1 MLFALLQ
8 YLIPQHALSRLIGR
22 MAQSRNSTIK
32 SLFISYFAKQYHIKL
47 DDYQADTF
55 DEFESFNAFF
65 TRAIKPEAR
74 PIDND
79 PSALVSPADG
89 VVSELGSI
97 NQQMILQA
105 KGVTYSVDNLLGQ
118 LPEAVS
124 FYGGQ
129 FCTIYLSPSDYHR
142 VHMPFTARATRSRYV
157 PGSLFSVNQ
166 SSAEHIPK
174 LFARNER
181 LICLFDLDYENQSH
195 PVAVVLVGAMIVA
208 GIESVLGNNAPSK
221 KIRDMNHDKH
231 LDKGDEL
238 GRFYLGSTA
247 IVLIP
252 PTLPANFLSELAPG
266 STVRMGQKIA
276 DLLRSAEPEDS
287 ATDQPTT

>member
-79 PSALVSPADG
+79 LSALVSPADG

-105 KGVTYSVDNLLGQ
+105 KGVSYSVDNFLGQ

-142 VHMPFTARATRSRYV
+142 CAAGQSGYARCADPSSSE
-157 PGSLFSVNQ
+157 SLL
-166 SSAEHIPK
+166 K
-174 LFARNER
+174 
-181 LICLFDLDYENQSH
+181 
-195 PVAVVLVGAMIVA
+195 AVFVG
-208 GIESVLGNNAPSK
+208 
-221 KIRDMNHDKH
+221 
-231 LDKGDEL
+231 
-238 GRFYLGSTA
+238 
-247 IVLIP
+247 
-252 PTLPANFLSELAPG
+252 
-266 STVRMGQKIA
+266 
-276 DLLRSAEPEDS
+276 
-287 ATDQPTT
+287 